1 MDKNRKELYEKIE
14 ELRES
19 KLLVYVT
26 SDRKDYGAEINDDA
40 INYISKHLD
49 NIGNVNKISLYLYT
63 LGGDVLAAWNIVNLI
78 RQFCN
83 ELEIIVPWKARSA
96 GTLMCLG
103 ANNIIMTKQATLGP
117 IDPSIININVE
128 EVQGFLE
135 LAKNELNIKDDIAL
149 SNIYNVLANQ
159 IHPLLLGK
167 AYRTRSQ
174 IQMLARKLLKYQ
186 LKDDTKINNIISFL
200 CSESGSHDYTINSKE
215 AKDDLCLNIIEPND
229 DLYKLIKEIHSSI
242 SEELGLSNPYNIKLP
257 FITNI
262 KEENIIIKKIII
274 ESMNT
279 DSDYYIYVRIRKG
292 VEDTRLQGKEP
303 MTDKSDIGDYI
314 NYQRWISR
322 YELDKMNNYSDYI
335 I

>member
-1 MDKNRKELYEKIE
+1 MDKNRRELYEKIE
-14 ELRES
+14 EMRKS
-19 KLLVYVT
+19 KFLLYVT
-26 SDRKDYGAEINDDA
+26 SDRKGYSAEINDDA

-186 LKDDTKINNIISFL
+186 LKDDTKINNIIYFL
-200 CSESGSHDYTINSKE
+200 CSESGSHDYTINSRE
-215 AKDDLCLNIIEPND
+215 AKDELCLNIIEPND
-229 DLYKLIKEIHSSI
+229 NLYKLIKEIHSSI

-257 FITNI
+257 FTTNI

-279 DSDYYIYVRIRKG
+279 DSDYYISARIRKDI
-292 VEDTRLQGKEP
+292 EDTRPQGKEP
-303 MTDKSDIGDYI
+303 MTDKSDIDYI
-314 NYQRWISR
+314 SYERWISR
-322 YELDKMNNYSDYI
+322 YELDKMNSYSDYI